1 MPHAIL
7 KTDKSLKDI
16 VCVDLFVS
24 KNRGVLPLNE
34 PFNCFLDFY
43 KKNDLLII
51 KLNKATR
58 SVVTDELKNEILVL
72 SKNIANFLKAELVS
86 HNLEPTNTHLNLC
99 GCFEKIFPQKEP
111 FKLQK
116 NINNLEIGFGRGEF
130 LLNLAKQ
137 KTNEFFYGIEIYGK
151 DFLAALNGCCLE
163 KLNNIKMINYDAKY
177 AIDLFENNFFD
188 NIYVNFPEPWFK
200 FYRIQHSIFNKIT
213 FKKITDKIKQNG
225 LLHVVTDNYPFAV
238 YSSIIAN
245 YFGLKPKNKY
255 FVEIKNNFDTL
266 YAKKWKRLN
275 RVFYS
280 LVLQKTYT
288 SAPIFYKKYDFP
300 IKLNRLEYKDSELI
314 FKILGIYENKNVDYK
329 IIEIAIG
336 NYLAQH
342 VFFGFLEGRIFML
355 PQTNFV
361 FTNDFCDTLEKVTQ

>member
-1 MPHAIL
+1 MPHAIV
-7 KTDKSLKDI
+7 KTDKNLEDI
-16 VCVDLFVS
+16 VSIGLFVF
-24 KNRGVLPLNE
+24 KNRGILPLNE

-51 KLNKATR
+51 KLNKTTR
-58 SVVTDELKNEILVL
+58 SIVTDELKNEIFTI
-72 SKNIANFLKAELVS
+72 SKNIANFLKADIVF
-86 HNLEPTNTHLNLC
+86 HNLEPSHTHLNLC
-99 GCFEKIFPQKEP
+99 DCFEKISPQKDV
-111 FKLQK
+111 FKLRK
-116 NINNLEIGFGRGEF
+116 NTNNLEIGFGRGEF

-137 KTNEFFYGIEIYGK
+137 KLDEFFYGIEIYGK
-151 DFLAALNGCCLE
+151 DFLTALNRCCLQ

-177 AIDLFENNFFD
+177 AIDLFENNSFD

-200 FYRIQHSIFNKIT
+200 FYRIQHSVFNKIT

-225 LLHVVTDNYPFAV
+225 LLHIVTDNYPFAV

-255 FVEIKNNFDTL
+255 FIEIKNDFNTL

-280 LVLQKTYT
+280 LILQKTYT
-288 SAPIFYKKYDFP
+288 SAPNFYKKYDFP
-300 IKLNRLEYKDSELI
+300 IKLKRLEYKDDTLI
-314 FKILGIYENKNVDYK
+314 FKVLGMYENKNVDYK

-342 VFFGFLEGRIFML
+342 VFFGFLEDSIFLL

-361 FTNDFCDTLEKVTQ
+361 FTDDFCDTLEKVT